1 MSNFKESMYQK
12 KSFIYQIEDEYY
24 AIGADTFA
32 KLSDSAE
39 TDSVELL
46 QNALKKN
53 NERQIAKYL
62 DKNIRIA
69 NTYRVSAREHY
80 QMQEKL
86 FAFIDDLEK
95 NNEAAFMELQRQ
107 AVQFDELFVKYSKL
121 NEV

>member
-12 KSFIYQIEDEYY
+12 KSFIYQIGDAYY

-62 DKNIRIA
+62 DKIIRIA
-69 NTYRVSAREHY
+69 STYRVSAREHY
-80 QMQEKL
+80 QVQEKL
-86 FAFIDDLEK
+86 FVFIDELETK
-95 NNEAAFMELQRQ
+95 DENAFLELQRQ
-107 AVQFDELFVKYSKL
+107 VVQFDEMFAKYSKM
-121 NEV
+121 NDV

>member
-62 DKNIRIA
+62 DKIIRIA

-80 QMQEKL
+80 QVQEKL
-86 FAFIDDLEK
+86 FAFIDELEK
-95 NNEAAFMELQRQ
+95 DKEATFLDLQRQ

-121 NEV
+121 NEI

>member
-12 KSFIYQIEDEYY
+12 KSFIYQIGDAYY
-24 AIGADTFA
+24 AIGADTFV

-39 TDSVELL
+39 TDSIELL

-62 DKNIRIA
+62 DKIIRIA
-69 NTYRVSAREHY
+69 SAYRVSAREHY

-86 FAFIDDLEK
+86 FAFIDELETQD
-95 NNEAAFMELQRQ
+95 ETSFLELQKQ
-107 AVQFDELFVKYSKL
+107 AVQFDELFAKYSKM

>member
-12 KSFIYQIEDEYY
+12 KSFIYQIGDAYY
-24 AIGADTFA
+24 AIGADTFV

-62 DKNIRIA
+62 DKIIRIA
-69 NTYRVSAREHY
+69 NAYRVSAREHY
-80 QMQEKL
+80 QVQEKL
-86 FAFIDDLEK
+86 FAFIDELETK
-95 NNEAAFMELQRQ
+95 DETAFLELQRQ
-107 AVQFDELFVKYSKL
+107 AVQFDELFVKYSKMNKL
-121 NEV
+121 

>member
-1 MSNFKESMYQK
+1 MYQK
-12 KSFIYQIEDEYY
+12 KSFIYQIGDEYY